1 VPIPGKVEDERVHPS
16 RPLPVLAP
24 RSALELLPSRALSSA
39 WAGDPRR
46 HSPTACKQ
54 VFAGLDLLD
63 HLATLRNAPDF
74 REPTHEQ
81 AQQYLADF
89 QVSAMQRG
97 YDRYWARV
105 RRRLSVDDLSA

>member
-39 WAGDPRR
+39 WADDPRR

-74 REPTHEQ
+74 PEPTAV
-81 AQQYLADF
+81 AQDVQYKPGGGTHDSLAS
-89 QVSAMQRG
+89 VRAMR
-97 YDRYWARV
+97 
-105 RRRLSVDDLSA
+105 